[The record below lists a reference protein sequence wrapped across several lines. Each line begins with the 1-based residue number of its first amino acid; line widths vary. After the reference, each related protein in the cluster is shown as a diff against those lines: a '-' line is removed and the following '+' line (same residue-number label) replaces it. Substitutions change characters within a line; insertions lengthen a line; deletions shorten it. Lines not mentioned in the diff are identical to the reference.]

1 MLFII
6 KFFNNLNF
14 FPYLVITLL
23 PYSFGNI
30 LEDIRLGK
38 EIAEKKNKKLIFIT
52 PTILPNLLEYKIASK
67 FLLGNVTVTKKNF
80 NYTLVKEFF
89 NFILN
94 TDFLFSRLIFLFYKK
109 KFRNKSIFNFPT
121 VGLENI
127 INYNKVDFENIEKH
141 KDFNLDFL
149 IPNKFYKKS
158 EDILTRLNVD
168 KDAKIVCIH
177 VRDSAFHSDKKGKN
191 YRNLN
196 LEKNAN
202 IENYYETIN
211 YLLDKG
217 YHVFRLGLIAEKKMQ
232 IIREKFFDL
241 PYLISPSEIEFLQFY
256 LVEKCKFFIGSESGP
271 QLLPWLKYKPTLY
284 TNVSEFFYLT
294 SPNINCRYTFKKIF
308 DKKNNKYLHIKDY
321 LNLPFKYHDV
331 NRHDDNFSFI
341 ENTSKELLDSVI
353 EFEIN
358 HLNDKWELTNS
369 QIEFNNYLKN
379 RLKEMYTNRDQN
391 KYNDLVEQNYKIL
404 ITKNTI
410 SNHGSATNVMI
421 NENFKPNRIY

>member
-6 KFFNNLNF
+6 RFFNRLNF
-14 FPYLVITLL
+14 FPYHVITLL

-38 EIAEKKNKKLIFIT
+38 EIAEKKNKKLIFIS
-52 PTILPNLLEYKIASK
+52 PTILPNLLEYKLASK
-67 FLLGNVTVTKKNF
+67 FLLENVTITKKNL
-80 NYTLVKEFF
+80 NYILVKKFF

-94 TDFLFSRLIFLFYKK
+94 LDFLFSRLYFLFYKK
-109 KFRNKSIFNFPT
+109 KFKNKSIFNFPT

-127 INYNKVDFENIEKH
+127 YNYKNVDFDDIEKY

-158 EDILTRLNVD
+158 EDILTRLNVN

-177 VRDSAFHSDKKGKN
+177 VRDSAFHSDKKRRN
-191 YRNLN
+191 YRKLN
-196 LEKNAN
+196 QEKNPN

-217 YHVFRLGLIAEKKMQ
+217 YYVFRLGLIAEKKMQ
-232 IIREKFFDL
+232 IFKEKFFDL
-241 PYLISPSEIEFLQFY
+241 PYLLSSSEIEFLQFY

-271 QLLPWLKYKPTLY
+271 QLLPWLRYKPTLY

-294 SPNINCRYTFKKIF
+294 CPNINCRYTFKKIF
-308 DKKNNKYLHIKDY
+308 DKKNSKHVNIKDY

-331 NRHDDNFSFI
+331 NRHDDSFAFI

-353 EFEIN
+353 EFETNHIN
-358 HLNDKWELTNS
+358 KKWELTNS
-369 QIEFNNYLKN
+369 QIEFNNYLKKRLEDMYIN
-379 RLKEMYTNRDQN
+379 RNQN

-410 SNHGSATNVMI
+410 SNLGSATNVMI
-421 NENFKPNRIY
+421 NENFK